1 MRMVLNLKTAFQHWL
16 LPWAIIL
23 LAISPCGFCQNHEIV
38 LAFDP
43 AKTTVNFT
51 LGDVIHTIHGAFDL
65 KRGSINFNP
74 ESGGVGG
81 DIVINAASG
90 RSGNNTRDRK
100 MHREV
105 LESDRY
111 PEITFRADRL
121 DGKVATPGTTT
132 VPVHGTFSVHG
143 TAHEITIPVRVE
155 MADDHWSATAH
166 FVIPYVKWGMKNPS
180 TFILRV
186 SESVEIDLH
195 ASGSTPRPNG
205 SR

>member
-1 MRMVLNLKTAFQHWL
+1 MDLNLKTVLQHWL
-16 LPWAIIL
+16 QPWAIIL
-23 LAISPCGFCQNHEIV
+23 LAISPSGFCQNHEIV
-38 LAFDP
+38 LAFVP
-43 AKTTVNFT
+43 AKTTVKFT
-51 LGDVIHTIHGAFDL
+51 LGDVIHTVHGEFDL
-65 KRGSINFNP
+65 KRGSIDFNP
-74 ESGGVGG
+74 ENGAVGG
-81 DIVINAASG
+81 DIVINAVSG

-111 PEITFRADRL
+111 PEITFRADHL
-121 DGKVATPGTTT
+121 DGKVPTPGTTT
-132 VPVHGTFSVHG
+132 VPVHGTLSVHG

-155 MADDHWSATAH
+155 MDDDHWSATAH

-186 SESVEIDLH
+186 SESVEIDVH
-195 ASGSTPRPNG
+195 ASGSTPKPGG

>member
-1 MRMVLNLKTAFQHWL
+1 MRIVLNLKTVLQHWL
-16 LPWAIIL
+16 RPWAIVLIGV
-23 LAISPCGFCQNHEIV
+23 SPCAYGQNHQIV
-38 LAFDP
+38 LAFES
-43 AKTTVNFT
+43 AKTTVKFT
-51 LGDVIHTIHGAFDL
+51 LGDVIHTVHGEFDL

-74 ESGGVGG
+74 ENGAVGG
-81 DIVINAASG
+81 DIVINAVSG

-111 PEITFRADRL
+111 PEITFRADHV
-121 DGKVATPGTTT
+121 DGKVAAPGAAT

-143 TAHEITIPVRVE
+143 TAHEVTIPVRVE
-155 MADDHWSATAH
+155 MADDHWSLTAH

-186 SESVEIDLH
+186 SESVEVDVQ